1 MPKTSV
7 ADFKGDDGMNGAE
20 SLLETLGHNGIEV
33 CFANPG
39 TSEMHFVAAL
49 DRQPHVRGVLGL
61 FEGVVTGAADG
72 YSRMLDK
79 PAATLLHLGPG
90 AANGLSSLH
99 NALRARASMVN
110 IIGDHAGY
118 HRSLDAP
125 LTSDIEGAVRPFSNW
140 VRTSPSANSI
150 AKDAADAIGY
160 SLSGQISS
168 LILPADTAWNTA
180 DEYTQPVNAVA
191 STPIAIDPAEVAASA
206 ARLRASGRRTAIL
219 LGGRALRS
227 AQLETAAQIA
237 EATGATLLAET
248 FAARTERGAG
258 RPAVTKIP
266 YPVEPSVELLKD
278 FDALI
283 LIDAKPPV
291 AFFAYPDKPSV
302 LTAPGTTFFT
312 LSPIGAD
319 SSEALEALRECV
331 GVGPSSRGSG
341 SSDIAHSADLELV
354 RSTHRAEFAPA
365 QMPSGT
371 ITVGKLAAWLSGAIP
386 ENAIV
391 LDESITTGR
400 DFYDQTAGSH
410 PHDYLGGTGGSIG
423 WALPVGV
430 GAAISSPDR
439 KAIVL
444 ESDGSGMYNPQALW
458 TYAREQLDVVV
469 LIFANRKYQILR
481 NEMSNVGV
489 PDFGPKAES
498 LLDIGNPAIDW
509 VSLSHGMGVPASR
522 VETIEELD
530 RDFRAGLA
538 DSGPRLI
545 EVLV

>member
-1 MPKTSV
+1 MT
-7 ADFKGDDGMNGAE
+7 DFEEDEGMNGAE

-99 NALRARASMVN
+99 NALRARTSMVN

-118 HRSLDAP
+118 HRGLDAP
-125 LTSDIEGAVRPFSNW
+125 LTSDIEGALRPFSNW

-168 LILPADTAWNTA
+168 LILPADTAWNMA
-180 DEYTQPVNAVA
+180 DEYTGPPNSVA
-191 STPIAIDPAEVAASA
+191 PTPPSINPAEVDAAA
-206 ARLRASGRRTAIL
+206 KRLRESGSRTAIL
-219 LGGRALRS
+219 LGGRALRTE
-227 AQLETAAQIA
+227 QLDVAARIA
-237 EATGATLLAET
+237 EATGATLMAET

-283 LIDAKPPV
+283 FIDAKPPV

-319 SSEALEALRECV
+319 SPQALDALQEALGSATAGNHLAEAA
-331 GVGPSSRGSG
+331 GNSSAR
-341 SSDIAHSADLELV
+341 SSL
-354 RSTHRAEFAPA
+354 RAELAPA
-365 QMPSGT
+365 SVPTGT
-371 ITVGKLAAWLSGAIP
+371 INPAKLAAWLSGAIP

-400 DFYDQTAGSH
+400 DFYAQTAGSQ

-423 WALPVGV
+423 WALPVGA

-439 KAIVL
+439 KVIVL
-444 ESDGSGMYNPQALW
+444 ESDGSGMYNPQSLW
-458 TYAREQLDVVV
+458 TYAREQLDIVV

-498 LLDIGNPAIDW
+498 LLDIGNPDIDW
-509 VSLSHGMGVPASR
+509 VSLSHGMGVPATR

-545 EVLV
+545 EVLI

>member
-1 MPKTSV
+1 MPKTSA

-118 HRSLDAP
+118 HRGLDAP
-125 LTSDIEGAVRPFSNW
+125 LTSDIEGALRPFSNW
-140 VRTSPSANSI
+140 VRTSPSANAI

-160 SLSGQISS
+160 SLPGKISS

-180 DEYTQPVNAVA
+180 DQYTTPPTAV
-191 STPIAIDPAEVAASA
+191 TPPSAAIDPAVVDAAA
-206 ARLRASGRRTAIL
+206 LRLRDSGPRTAIL

-227 AQLETAAQIA
+227 AQLEVAAQIA
-237 EATGATLLAET
+237 AATGATLLAET

-258 RPAVTKIP
+258 RPTVTKIP
-266 YPVEPSVELLKD
+266 YPVEPSVELLKN
-278 FDALI
+278 FDAFVF
-283 LIDAKPPV
+283 IDAKPPV

-302 LTAPGTTFFT
+302 LTQPGSMFFT

-319 SSEALEALRECV
+319 SLQALGALRDAV
-331 GVGPSSRGSG
+331 GSG
-341 SSDIAHSADLELV
+341 TSGTTLAEAARSSSAFPSV
-354 RSTHRAEFAPA
+354 RAELAPA
-365 QMPSGT
+365 PVPSGT

-391 LDESITTGR
+391 VDESITTGR
-400 DFYDQTAGSH
+400 DFYAQTAGSQ

-423 WALPVGV
+423 WALPVGA
-430 GAAISSPDR
+430 GAAISSPER
-439 KAIVL
+439 KVVVL
-444 ESDGSGMYNPQALW
+444 ESDGSGMYMPQSLW
-458 TYAREQLDVVV
+458 TYAREQLDIVV

-489 PDFGPKAES
+489 PAFGPKAES
-498 LLDIGNPAIDW
+498 LLDIGNPDIDW
-509 VSLSHGMGVPASR
+509 VSLSQGMGVPATR

-530 RDFRAGLA
+530 RDFRSGLS

-545 EVLV
+545 EVLL